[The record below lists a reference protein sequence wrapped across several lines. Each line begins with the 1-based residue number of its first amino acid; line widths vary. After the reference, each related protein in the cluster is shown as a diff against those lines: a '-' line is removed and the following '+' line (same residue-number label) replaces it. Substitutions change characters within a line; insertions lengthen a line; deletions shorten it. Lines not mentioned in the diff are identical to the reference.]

1 MGAEGSLKK
10 AITQIKTS
18 IFYPGGLP
26 IMLCGPTGVG
36 KSYTAELIYKC
47 CVENE
52 VLPPHAPFISF
63 NCAQYANNP
72 ELLSSNLFGLYL
84 HVFNK

>member
-1 MGAEGSLKK
+1 MRADRG
-10 AITQIKTS
+10 
-18 IFYPGGLP
+18 
-26 IMLCGPTGVG
+26 G

-72 ELLSSNLFGLYL
+72 ELLSSNLFGYI
-84 HVFNK
+84 FTCF